1 MASAFRL
8 RDSIFLSALDSQ
20 AKALTDRIHES
31 LGGIGVKDIARD
43 DLVHG
48 YGGPSWAEPNTTQ
61 ILVATVPRPD
71 MEQRAHKMSRIDGSI
86 TIPVVLEYPM
96 VRVGP
101 VADGDSGCYECFS
114 RRLIQHGADETFET
128 MKRQAFAATEGG
140 PNLLLHH
147 ESEYVVA
154 RVLSLVYMSR
164 SAGSAG
170 QGLGGRSMWLDVA
183 NFTGSVDRVV
193 GIHGCA
199 TCGGQ
204 AGTPEERT
212 WKFLT

>member
-71 MEQRAHKMSRIDGSI
+71 MEQRAYRCRASTPDYYSCCLGIPDG
-86 TIPVVLEYPM
+86 
-96 VRVGP
+96 RVGP
-101 VADGDSGCYECFS
+101 VDGDSGCYECFS
-114 RRLIQHGADETFET
+114 T
-128 MKRQAFAATEGG
+128 
-140 PNLLLHH
+140 P
-147 ESEYVVA
+147 Y
-154 RVLSLVYMSR
+154 
-164 SAGSAG
+164 SAW
-170 QGLGGRSMWLDVA
+170 R
-183 NFTGSVDRVV
+183 
-193 GIHGCA
+193 
-199 TCGGQ
+199 
-204 AGTPEERT
+204 
-212 WKFLT
+212 